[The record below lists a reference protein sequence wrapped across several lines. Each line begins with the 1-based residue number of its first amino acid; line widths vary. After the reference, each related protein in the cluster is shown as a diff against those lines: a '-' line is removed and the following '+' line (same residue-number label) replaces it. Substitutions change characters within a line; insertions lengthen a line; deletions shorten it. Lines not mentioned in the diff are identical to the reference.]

1 MRIFASNIINI
12 MARKR
17 KELPVL
23 ENIEITDVAAEG
35 KSLARIDN
43 MVLFVPYAVPGD
55 VVDVRVTRKKHH
67 FMEGTVL
74 RFHKMSEHRQKPV
87 CPHYGVC
94 GGCKWQCLTYEQQI
108 YWKQRQVMD
117 NLTRIGKIELPEC
130 SPILG
135 SAQTE
140 EYRNKVGV
148 YEGAGYLSKGMY
160 RPMQNCLMNSFRG
173 VESFCPVC
181 QKNIEHYVNWLCE

>member
-1 MRIFASNIINI
+1 

-17 KELPVL
+17 KELPIL
-23 ENIEITDVAAEG
+23 EQIEITDVAAEG

-74 RFHKMSEHRQKPV
+74 RFHKMSEHRQEPV

-94 GGCKWQCLTYEQQI
+94 GGCKWQCLGYGQQI

-140 EYRNKVGV
+140 EYRNKV
-148 YEGAGYLSKGMY
+148 EF
-160 RPMQNCLMNSFRG
+160 SFG
-173 VESFCPVC
+173 
-181 QKNIEHYVNWLCE
+181 I